1 MSALAPL
8 SQPSGQPA
16 APAPLCAPTAA
27 AIAAAAA
34 SMWGGADADDSEE
47 DGGGENTRAKWS
59 CDALRRKIT
68 LFLGTKEVTQTAW
81 LAALHVS
88 PPSFASF
95 MKQKGTWKGTG
106 NGTFWAA
113 TRFFTAREARD
124 KAAAAQAAQAAKA
137 LPPAERKRKAADD
150 AGARAA
156 KKAAGAAL
164 LARIAATPLPDARVL
179 DDCDDVRRACAA
191 FLAEGLCTQAAFL
204 AALDPS
210 GAPVNGNSLGSFLR
224 MKGPSAGAGC
234 KVYPLG
240 YAFFEK
246 RRIAEGRPKSAKRTR
261 AEAEFPHGRSCE
273 TERKDLLWF
282 CVPR

>member
-1 MSALAPL
+1 MSALAALTLPR
-8 SQPSGQPA
+8 PP
-16 APAPLCAPTAA
+16 
-27 AIAAAAA
+27 
-34 SMWGGADADDSEE
+34 ADASAPSAACAALAAFEDFGAAEDDDDE
-47 DGGGENTRAKWS
+47 DGENTRAKWS

-81 LAALHVS
+81 LVSLGVS

-106 NGTFWAA
+106 NGTFTAA

-124 KAAAAQAAQAAKA
+124 KAAAAAAVQAAKA

-150 AGARAA
+150 AGAKSA

-164 LARIAATPLPDARVL
+164 LARIAATALPDGRVF

-191 FLAEGLCTQAAFL
+191 FVAEGLVTQAAFL

-210 GAPVNGNSLGSFLR
+210 GAPVNGNSLGSYLR
-224 MKGPSAGAGC
+224 MKGATAGAGC
-234 KVYPLG
+234 KVYALG

-246 RRIAEGRPKSAKRTR
+246 RRIAEGRPKSAKRVR
-261 AEAEFPHGRSCE
+261 AEAEFPNGRSCE
-273 TERKDLLWF
+273 TERKEYLWF